1 MVEPC
6 APRPHNSQ
14 NLLEYQTIMKQ
25 REMTQEEYKTM
36 LNKVADLAVNYGKT
50 GNGYF
55 TMSEAFNELAEA
67 CAANKGINL
76 ESTIDRRKIL
86 AQAVCI
92 QCIRPLSRS
101 ELNRVDRELKSIAED
116 FSPRRGMHR

>member
-1 MVEPC
+1 
-6 APRPHNSQ
+6 
-14 NLLEYQTIMKQ
+14 
-25 REMTQEEYKTM
+25 MTQDEYRIK
-36 LNKVADLAVNYGKT
+36 LNKVADLAVNYAKT

-55 TMSEAFNELAEA
+55 RMSDAFNELAEF
-67 CAANKGINL
+67 CGANKGINQ

-101 ELNRVDRELKSIAED
+101 ELDKVDRELKSIAED
-116 FSPRRGMHR
+116 ISPRRGMHR